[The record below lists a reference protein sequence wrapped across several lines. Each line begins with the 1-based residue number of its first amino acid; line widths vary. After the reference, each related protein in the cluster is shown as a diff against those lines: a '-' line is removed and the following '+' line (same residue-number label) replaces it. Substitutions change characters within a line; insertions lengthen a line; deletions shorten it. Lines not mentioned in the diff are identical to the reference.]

1 MSKKIEKE
9 FCWLKV
15 LHIIEDNGGLEK
27 DVHKL
32 IETLNN
38 KFFVKER
45 KKDNKN

>member
-15 LHIIEDNGGLEK
+15 LHIIEDNGG

-32 IETLNN
+32 IKTLN
-38 KFFVKER
+38 KEFIIKER
-45 KKDNKN
+45 KKINKN